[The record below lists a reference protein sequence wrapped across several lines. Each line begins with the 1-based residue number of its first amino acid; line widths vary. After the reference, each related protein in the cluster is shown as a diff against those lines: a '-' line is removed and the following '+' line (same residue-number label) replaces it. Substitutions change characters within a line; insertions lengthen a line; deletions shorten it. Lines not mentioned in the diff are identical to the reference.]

1 MPRSPDTVT
10 LMAWPEDAF
19 ETSEIELEFK
29 ETHPPRNPRLAI
41 KRDSVRQSCAKR
53 VHGLKVHLAD
63 HATAIDRFFSGFSPV
78 MSRYLFPETQ
88 LS

>member
-1 MPRSPDTVT
+1 MTFRELVR
-10 LMAWPEDAF
+10 LL
-19 ETSEIELEFK
+19 EINGF
-29 ETHPPRNPRLAI
+29 RLVQE
-41 KRDSVRQSCAKR
+41 KGDSVCQSCAKR